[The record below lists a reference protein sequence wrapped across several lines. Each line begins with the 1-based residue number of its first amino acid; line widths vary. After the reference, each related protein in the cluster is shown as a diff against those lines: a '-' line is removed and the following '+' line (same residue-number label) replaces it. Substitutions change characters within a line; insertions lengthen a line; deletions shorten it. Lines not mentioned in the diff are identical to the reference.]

1 MEEGLAKVFASP
13 VTLLTLVGVLALLVV
28 LLHTR
33 KVKLSAHQ
41 LSSCGFMLALT
52 LVLSVFPLYR
62 MPYGGTITLGGMLP
76 IMLVAFAFGPEV
88 GVLARFAYGILN
100 LLLNPYILHPVQ
112 VLFDYP
118 LPFMALG
125 VCGFFPQHPYGGMI
139 LAVLMRYFCH
149 FVSGVAFFASY
160 APAGMSPVV
169 YSLWANGLYLLP
181 DLAICLLLYRVLPMG
196 RFIGL
201 LRKPR

>member
-1 MEEGLAKVFASP
+1 
-13 VTLLTLVGVLALLVV
+13 
-28 LLHTR
+28 
-33 KVKLSAHQ
+33 
-41 LSSCGFMLALT
+41 
-52 LVLSVFPLYR
+52 
-62 MPYGGTITLGGMLP
+62 
-76 IMLVAFAFGPEV
+76 
-88 GVLARFAYGILN
+88 
-100 LLLNPYILHPVQ
+100 
-112 VLFDYP
+112 
-118 LPFMALG
+118 
-125 VCGFFPQHPYGGMI
+125 
-139 LAVLMRYFCH
+139 MRYFCH

>member
-88 GVLARFAYGILN
+88 GVLAGFAYGILN

-125 VCGFFPQHPYGGMI
+125 VCGPD
-139 LAVLMRYFCH
+139 AVLLPFC
-149 FVSGVAFFASY
+149 VRSGVFCQLC
-160 APAGMSPVV
+160 AGGDVPGGVLPVGQRAV
-169 YSLWANGLYLLP
+169 SAAGSGHLSAAVPG
-181 DLAICLLLYRVLPMG
+181 AAHGALYRAAPEAPVKN
-196 RFIGL
+196 FTFFV
-201 LRKPR
+201 

>member
-62 MPYGGTITLGGMLP
+62 MPYGAPLP
-76 IMLVAFAFGPEV
+76 WAVCCPLCWWP
-88 GVLARFAYGILN
+88 
-100 LLLNPYILHPVQ
+100 LLLGRKWGCWRG
-112 VLFDYP
+112 
-118 LPFMALG
+118 LPT
-125 VCGFFPQHPYGGMI
+125 GF
-139 LAVLMRYFCH
+139 
-149 FVSGVAFFASY
+149 
-160 APAGMSPVV
+160 
-169 YSLWANGLYLLP
+169 
-181 DLAICLLLYRVLPMG
+181 
-196 RFIGL
+196 
-201 LRKPR
+201 